1 MYKKYLTLILFFLIN
16 VTAFA
21 CSVCEKQQ
29 PKMLQGITHGTG
41 PQSNWDYVIIWAV
54 AIIVVATLF
63 FSLKWLIWPGERSSD
78 HIKRTVLKFD

>member
-1 MYKKYLTLILFFLIN
+1 MYRKYLMLLLFGFAGFS
-16 VTAFA
+16 AFA

-41 PQSNWDYVIIWAV
+41 PQSDWDYVIIWAV

-63 FSLKWLIWPGERSSD
+63 FSVKWLVWPGEKSPA
-78 HIKRTVLKFD
+78 HIKRLVLKNN